1 MINYKLYIKVL
12 QILRRERIEVK
23 LLAWESQEDETIEE
37 KASAICELF
46 DIKTANEYLGWI
58 GTITT
63 PYTPNQPANYPRD
76 AFWTPI
82 PH

>member
-1 MINYKLYIKVL
+1 MINYKLYIKAL
-12 QILRRERIEVK
+12 WIIKQDTDYPTSE
-23 LLAWESQEDETIEE
+23 Q
-37 KASAICELF
+37 KAEAICELF